1 MLSAV
6 RRREYPV
13 KTPTSIVFL
22 GFKSFKSIVISGPAS
37 GKVAMKP
44 LIQYEKPNSQ
54 VTITSR
60 PKFLNSN
67 PSVQPVKQ
75 KTSQFM
81 VGLIQFY
88 RVWLNRIKPIK
99 P

>member
-44 LIQYEKPNSQ
+44 LIQYQNQIHKSPSQ
-54 VTITSR
+54 VDQY
-60 PKFLNSN
+60 F
-67 PSVQPVKQ
+67 
-75 KTSQFM
+75 
-81 VGLIQFY
+81 
-88 RVWLNRIKPIK
+88 
-99 P
+99 